1 MVLGT
6 QWAEMVDDDPQL
18 LVELMALR
26 LERDCPE
33 DIMFVE
39 GMRYVLKL
47 LNPLT
52 KEKLIQDSFTL
63 FEEDK

>member
-1 MVLGT
+1 MVLDT
-6 QWAEMVDDDPQL
+6 QWAEMIDCDPQL
-18 LVELMALR
+18 LVELRALR

-39 GMRYVLKL
+39 GMRYVLEL
-47 LNPLT
+47 LDPLT
-52 KEKLIQDSFTL
+52 KERLIQDSFTL